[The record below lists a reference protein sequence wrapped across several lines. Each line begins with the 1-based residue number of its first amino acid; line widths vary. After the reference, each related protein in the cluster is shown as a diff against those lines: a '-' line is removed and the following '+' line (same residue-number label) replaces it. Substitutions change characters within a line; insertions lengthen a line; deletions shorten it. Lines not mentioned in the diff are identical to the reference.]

1 MARRTFNVEQMSVIE
16 SNIIELEKTDE
27 EIFNFISDFTNFAK
41 LMPPQAQDVKITND
55 CCSFTIQ
62 GMPAINLKITER
74 MPFSSVLMVADE
86 GKLPFSLK
94 CNLKK
99 VNENQCTAQFRF
111 EAELN
116 TMMKMMVEKPLKNF
130 LNLLGQKLKDIK

>member
-1 MARRTFNVEQMSVIE
+1 MSVIE
-16 SNIIELEKTDE
+16 SDSVDINKSDE
-27 EIFNFISDFTNFAK
+27 EVFNFISDFTNFAK

-55 CCSFTIQ
+55 SCSFTIQ

-74 MPFSSVLMVADE
+74 NAYTSVLMIADE

-94 CNLKK
+94 CNL
-99 VNENQCTAQFRF
+99 NNTGENKCTAQFQF

-116 TMMKMMVEKPLKNF
+116 GMMKMMVEKPLTNF
-130 LNLLGQKLKDIK
+130 LNLLGQKLKDIKS